1 MGLWGRRVLR
11 FLVPPAVIFCSGCT
25 ATTEGTRAPV
35 AAPAPYATDVGPG
48 SPGSARFYAIG
59 EALVH
64 EQARNATLRSQLE
77 ERGTELARLQAE
89 VEELRGRESQ
99 LRNELERA
107 TGAHAAAAPSDDSG
121 RGLAPPAGV
130 TGRDTAP
137 AAEAAAAAGTPADS
151 AAQAAVVANLQA
163 SLAQEQQRRQQVEME
178 LSHLKEETS
187 RPPYGGT
194 DAELTAARQEIVQLR
209 TTLDNERAARQRLLG
224 QFRALEQRA
233 AQQSAAQ
240 PPAAQPP
247 ATDHVGLSTP
257 ESAATAEL
265 QARLERLH
273 AEQKARLESFN
284 RALAAS
290 QQHAADLEQQLA
302 AAQADKPAATNQAA
316 APELASIRTENAT
329 LRARLEEEH
338 RRTADLTAKLK
349 MATRVTDLIFK
360 MQGQQAQPRP
370 PHAP

>member
-1 MGLWGRRVLR
+1 MMGLWGRRVLR
-11 FLVPPAVIFCSGCT
+11 VLVPPAVIFCSGCT
-25 ATTEGTRAPV
+25 ATTDATHAPV
-35 AAPAPYATDVGPG
+35 AAPVRYAADVGPG

-77 ERGTELARLQAE
+77 ERGKELARLQAE

-99 LRNELERA
+99 LRTELERA
-107 TGAHAAAAPSDDSG
+107 TGAPAAAAPSDDSG
-121 RGLAPPAGV
+121 HGLAGGTGATGQDTPPAPKA
-130 TGRDTAP
+130 T
-137 AAEAAAAAGTPADS
+137 AGTPADS
-151 AAQAAVVANLQA
+151 TAQAAVVANLQA
-163 SLAQEQQRRQQVEME
+163 SLAQEQQRRQQVEIE

-209 TTLDNERAARQRLLG
+209 TTLDDERAARQRLLQ

-240 PPAAQPP
+240 PPAAKPP
-247 ATDHVGLSTP
+247 ATDHVGLSAP

-265 QARLERLH
+265 QARLERLQ

-290 QQHAADLEQQLA
+290 QQRAAELEQQLA
-302 AAQADKPAATNQAA
+302 AAQADKPAATDQAA
-316 APELASIRTENAT
+316 APELESIRTENAT